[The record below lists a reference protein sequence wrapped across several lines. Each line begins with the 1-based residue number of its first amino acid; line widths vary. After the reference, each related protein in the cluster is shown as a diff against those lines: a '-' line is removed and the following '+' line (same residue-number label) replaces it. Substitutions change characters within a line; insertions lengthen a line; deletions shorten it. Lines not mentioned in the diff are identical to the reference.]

1 MAESKYKG
9 LLYSPEVLGGIG
21 LLTAGLSGGSPDK
34 ALPSLLQ
41 GMQTA
46 AMFRK
51 QEDEDEK
58 QKLIKEYA
66 DQVPADQKNA
76 FLIAP
81 KQWLA
86 KNVFNKDKA
95 NLKEVYDPKT
105 DTYFYKDAKDI
116 LNSEERVLSK
126 PGKNN
131 QTNDLKR
138 VTVLKE
144 GKYVSVPIDTDE
156 GKEKLKLMFED
167 GWVESRVNTNASN
180 ASSLQKSIQTK
191 VEGKLLS
198 GTELNRNLMLQ
209 EIQFQPEFLSLK
221 GKALWKAYGAID
233 FINSDALNPEQKAF
247 LSNYAEWQQTNLQ
260 YFNQY
265 RKEITGVAAG
275 EKEMSWLQASIP
287 SEKDTPTTYMAKL
300 KNQMLI
306 QEQVIKNAE
315 QFKATEGKSPYTINE
330 DGDRVYSKEFGKYL
344 KTKVKPDGEYIA
356 NLYKSYRKD
365 KLWDKERTDRFMNY
379 TFEGQ
384 DWENILKEYLE
395 DQKN

>member
-21 LLTAGLSGGSPDK
+21 LLTAGLSGAAPDR

-46 AMFRK
+46 AMFKK

-81 KQWLA
+81 KQWLD
-86 KNVFNKDKA
+86 KNVFAKDESAKFETFLSEDGKDKVTINTA
-95 NLKEVYDPKT
+95 SKSGLAKATDLIDNKGYDK
-105 DTYFYKDAKDI
+105 I
-116 LNSEERVLSK
+116 SQSIS
-126 PGKNN
+126 GKN
-131 QTNDLKR
+131 TSDLTGISKKTTGD
-138 VTVLKE
+138 V
-144 GKYVSVPIDTDE
+144 
-156 GKEKLKLMFED
+156 EKKLM
-167 GWVESRVNTNASN
+167 
-180 ASSLQKSIQTK
+180 SSSQ
-191 VEGKLLS
+191 LLD
-198 GTELNRNLMLQ
+198 NLTLQ
-209 EIQFQPEFLSLK
+209 EIQFQPEFLTLQGRAKYKLLIAKDAVKPDSLS
-221 GKALWKAYGAID
+221 AD
-233 FINSDALNPEQKAF
+233 ESAF
-247 LSNYAEWQQTNLQ
+247 LQNYSEWEQTNLQ

-275 EKEMSWLQASIP
+275 AKEMSWLQASIP
-287 SEKDTPTTYMAKL
+287 STKDTPTTYSAKL
-300 KNQMLI
+300 KNQI
-306 QEQVIKNAE
+306 AITKAVAENAE
-315 QFKATEGKSPYTINE
+315 KFRQTNGKVYETNSEGE
-330 DGDRVYSKEFGKYL
+330 RVYTKEFGKYL
-344 KTKVKPDGEYIA
+344 STKLKPDGEYIA

-365 KLWDKERTDRFMNY
+365 KLWDKDRTDRFMSF
-379 TFEGQ
+379 TFKGQ